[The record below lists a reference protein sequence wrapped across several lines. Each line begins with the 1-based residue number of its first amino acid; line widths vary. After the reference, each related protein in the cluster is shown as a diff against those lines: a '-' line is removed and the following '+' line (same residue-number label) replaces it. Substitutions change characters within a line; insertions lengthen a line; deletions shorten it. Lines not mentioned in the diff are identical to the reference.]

1 MRRSRRSARPRF
13 AWSSTA
19 RRKSSCRRGTGVT
32 TDPRTGES
40 SLARGRGRGF
50 PRLSWHCGAPYGLPW
65 ERCVFPTVREVVR
78 ALVLYTDW
86 WQPET
91 ASVLQVGRRRGGFDD
106 GVRDAHLDSVGV
118 RAELGRRVRRLEP
131 RDRMILFLWY
141 L

>member
-1 MRRSRRSARPRF
+1 M
-13 AWSSTA
+13 
-19 RRKSSCRRGTGVT
+19 
-32 TDPRTGES
+32 
-40 SLARGRGRGF
+40 
-50 PRLSWHCGAPYGLPW
+50 
-65 ERCVFPTVREVVR
+65 FPTVREVVR

-141 L
+141 LQELPAHEIAREVGISRRQCFRRRSAALAALVDEAESSAA